1 MKMKKPVFLL
11 IIFLVLSILETAFA
25 AEAPFAD
32 VPANHWSYNA
42 VTNLSKAGLIEGYSD
57 GTFGGHKIVSRYEM
71 AIIIARIMT
80 KLDKADDNQ
89 KAIIRKLSEEFA
101 NELKS
106 LNVNTS
112 SIEPRVTALEQKA
125 HVWFGGESR
134 FRFFGDHPGQPGYKS
149 LRGSDQ
155 YDFRQR
161 FKFYG
166 DINENITW
174 NAYLE
179 TNPVKFGNKE
189 TLTVDV
195 ANVTMKD
202 YWGLDSIRFGR
213 SPVDAFGTGLFGK
226 PTNSDGVMIKKKI
239 GTVDFKGYVGNVK
252 TGNNAD
258 GSTTAISTANT
269 VTSGELGFKIDDSLT
284 VKTSYYWSDI
294 YTDQGAMNIA
304 SGSFNQSNGYD
315 LAFLKKTGKLF
326 VLGEYMGSQLS
337 GAKGISSNPKGWY
350 LQISNGVPMFLLYPI
365 ANIVDVKKPGT
376 DAWVVSY
383 RSIDPGTLPA
393 GIGGF
398 SMMTS
403 QSYTSAISGSGW
415 GNYNIYTKATDNVN
429 AWYFAY
435 QKVLAKNFLISFDYQ
450 IINIKNKAVTSGLIG
465 NSLDKC
471 YLMKLEYFY

>member
-1 MKMKKPVFLL
+1 MKKTAFLL
-11 IIFLVLSILETAFA
+11 VFVLTLGIAGTAFA
-25 AEAPFAD
+25 AEELFSD
-32 VPANHWSYNA
+32 VPASHWSYSA
-42 VTNLSKAGLIEGYSD
+42 VTNLSKAGLIDGYSD
-57 GTFGGHKIVSRYEM
+57 GTFRGQKIVSRYEM

-80 KLDKADDNQ
+80 KLDKADDSQ
-89 KAIIRKLSEEFA
+89 KAVVAKLAKEFA
-101 NELKS
+101 SELKS
-106 LNVNTS
+106 INANTS
-112 SIEPRVTALEQKA
+112 ALEPRLAAVEQKT

-134 FRFFGDHPGQPGYKS
+134 FRFFGDHPRQPGYKS

-155 YDFRQR
+155 FDLRQR

-166 DINENITW
+166 DISDNITW

-189 TLTVDV
+189 TLTIDV

-202 YWGLDSIRFGR
+202 YWGLDSIRIGR
-213 SPVDAFGTGLFGK
+213 YAVDAFGTGLFGK
-226 PTNSDGVMIKKKI
+226 PTNGDAIMIKKKI
-239 GTVDFKGYVGNVK
+239 GEVDFKGYVGNVK
-252 TGNNAD
+252 SSNNTD
-258 GSTTAISTANT
+258 GTTAAMSKANT
-269 VTSGELGFKIDDSLT
+269 VTSGELGFKIDDTLS

-294 YTDQGAMNIA
+294 YTDQVSMNIA
-304 SGSFNQSNGYD
+304 SGSFNQSSGYD
-315 LAFLKKTGKLF
+315 VAFLKKTGKIF
-326 VLGEYMGSQLS
+326 WLGEYMGTHLS
-337 GAKGISSNPKGWY
+337 GAKGLPGNPKGWF
-350 LQISNGVPMFLLYPI
+350 LQVSNGVPMMLLYPI
-365 ANIVDVKKPGT
+365 ANVVDVKKPGT

-403 QSYTSAISGSGW
+403 QSYTSSIKDSGW

-435 QKVLAKNFLISFDYQ
+435 QKVLAKNFLLSLDYQ
-450 IINIKNKAVTSGLIG
+450 IIDIKNKAVTSGLIG
-465 NSLDKC
+465 NGLDKC